1 MIIETE
7 RLYLRAYS
15 PEDFEA
21 AFAVFSDPETMQ
33 HYPAPFDAERVRG
46 WIKWNQ
52 ENYRRYG
59 FGLWAVVLKETGAFI
74 GDCGI
79 TMQQI
84 DGETLPE
91 IGYHIAKQHWRR
103 GYAKEAAAAVRDWFF
118 RHTEYDAVCACM
130 KHTNTAS
137 YRTALAIGMKKQ
149 KAFPDP
155 NNGISVLCMIDR
167 KTAQALFEPGTDN
180 T

>member
-1 MIIETE
+1 MILETE
-7 RLYLRAYS
+7 RLYLREYT
-15 PEDFEA
+15 PEDFDA
-21 AFAVFSDPETMQ
+21 IYAILSDPETMQ

-46 WIKWNQ
+46 WIAWNLD
-52 ENYRRYG
+52 NYRRYG

-74 GDCGI
+74 GECGV

-103 GYAKEAAAAVRDWFF
+103 GCAKEAAAAVRDWFF
-118 RHTEYDAVCACM
+118 RHTDCNAVCACM

-137 YRTALAIGMKKQ
+137 YRTALSIGMQKK

-155 NNGISVLCMIDR
+155 VNGVSVLCMIDR
-167 KTAQALFEPGTDN
+167 QTARDISGNGTDLP
-180 T
+180 